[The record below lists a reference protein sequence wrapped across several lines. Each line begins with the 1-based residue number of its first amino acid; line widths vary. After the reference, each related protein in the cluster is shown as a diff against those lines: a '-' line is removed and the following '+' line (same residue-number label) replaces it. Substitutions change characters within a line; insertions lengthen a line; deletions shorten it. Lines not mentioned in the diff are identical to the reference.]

1 MPKILTEGIMSALA
15 IIVGAIIGGVWS
27 SCATKKATLKNEEI
41 QRGILR
47 ENRKDDRR
55 YNIIKI
61 KESAAII
68 RLDLCT
74 AIFQSIRS
82 IKGIK
87 DNKEYYP
94 SYIPINKNYSRDIAI
109 LTTQFDLKEISY
121 ISQLY
126 GIIEKINYDVKNLSY
141 NDICEWKNVLI
152 DYELLLKK
160 IYNNNFNE
168 VLELD
173 IDKCSYRDLIDNSF
187 IKEGYRKVLLKLETI
202 IEIQ

>member
-1 MPKILTEGIMSALA
+1 MTKILTEGIMSALA
-15 IIVGAIIGGVWS
+15 IIVGAIIGGIWS
-27 SCATKKATLKNEEI
+27 SCITKKATLKNEEI
-41 QRGILR
+41 QKSILR

-87 DNKEYYP
+87 DNEEYYP

-126 GIIEKINYDVKNLSY
+126 GRIEKINHDVKNLNY
-141 NDICEWKNVLI
+141 NDMYEWKNILI

-168 VLELD
+168 ILKLD
-173 IDKCSYRDLIDNSF
+173 IDRCSYKDLIDNSF
-187 IKEGYRKVLLKLETI
+187 IKEGYKKVLLKLEI
-202 IEIQ
+202 IIDK